1 MQKKGGRTRNQPAGH
16 ETSQQ
21 IGKSRGGNTTKIHA
35 VVDGLGNPVYFQ
47 LSAGNVNDS
56 TLAVDFLSHVE
67 LSGSNVLGDKAYGT
81 VSIREY
87 ITSRGA
93 TYTIPPKSN
102 TVNSWECDFHVYK
115 ERHLVECFFNKL
127 KHFRRIATRY
137 DKLAAS
143 FTAFVYIAAIL
154 ILTK

>member
-1 MQKKGGRTRNQPAGH
+1 M
-16 ETSQQ
+16 
-21 IGKSRGGNTTKIHA
+21 
-35 VVDGLGNPVYFQ
+35 DGLGNPVYFQ
-47 LSAGNVNDS
+47 LFAGNVHDS
-56 TLAVDFLSHVE
+56 TLAIEVLSHVE

-81 VSIREY
+81 VAIREY

-102 TVNSWECDFHVYK
+102 TVNPWECDFHVYK

-127 KHFRRIATRY
+127 KQFRRIATRY

>member
-1 MQKKGGRTRNQPAGH
+1 M
-16 ETSQQ
+16 
-21 IGKSRGGNTTKIHA
+21 
-35 VVDGLGNPVYFQ
+35 DGLGNPIYFQ

-56 TLAVDFLSHVE
+56 TLAIDVLSHVE

-81 VSIREY
+81 VAIRKY
-87 ITSRGA
+87 ITSKGA

-102 TVNSWECDFHVYK
+102 AVNPWECDLHVYK

-127 KHFRRIATRY
+127 KNFRRVATRY

-143 FTAFVYIAAIL
+143 FTAFVCIAAIL
-154 ILTK
+154 ILSK